1 MNCSAGK
8 EYNKVQESE
17 LLVAPA
23 IVSESVTVSLTED
36 PAEPVIESAPVLRIL
51 YQDEYLVAV
60 DKPAGMLVHRSFLDK
75 HETLFVMQTLRN
87 QLGQHVFPV
96 HRLDRPT
103 SGVLLFALSSEVARL
118 LTEQH
123 QQESWQ
129 KFYLAVVRGYVKAPL
144 LLDYAL
150 KEQLDKVADKKARQ
164 DKLAQDARTALWP
177 LAQVELPIAVGRY
190 AAARYSLVALQ
201 PQTGRKHQLRRHL
214 SHLRHPIVGDTSHGD
229 GKHNRL
235 FSEHF
240 GNERLLLIA
249 KRLSILH
256 PVTGES
262 LNFDAGID
270 DVMALFG
277 GFGWPVAED
286 YYQQLWA
293 GLNAAELPVRRDV
306 ATD

>member
-1 MNCSAGK
+1 
-8 EYNKVQESE
+8 VQETE
-17 LLVAPA
+17 LLMAPA
-23 IVSESVTVSLTED
+23 LVAESA
-36 PAEPVIESAPVLRIL
+36 PESAPVLRIL

-129 KFYLAVVRGYVKAPL
+129 KFYLAVVRGYVKEPL

-164 DKLAQDARTALWP
+164 DKIAQDARTAIWP
-177 LAQVELPIAVGRY
+177 LTQVELPFAVGRY
-190 AAARYSLVALQ
+190 PAARYSLVALQ
-201 PQTGRKHQLRRHL
+201 PQTGRKHQLRRHM
-214 SHLRHPIVGDTSHGD
+214 SHLRHPIVGDTTHGD

-235 FSEHF
+235 FVEHF
-240 GNERLLLIA
+240 GNDRLLLIA

-256 PVTGES
+256 PMTGS
-262 LNFDAGID
+262 LLHFDAGID
-270 DVMALFG
+270 DITPLFS
-277 GFGWPVAED
+277 GFGWPVDEA
-286 YYQQLWA
+286 YYQLLWS
-293 GLNAAELPVRRDV
+293 GLDATKLPIRRDLSS
-306 ATD
+306 D